1 MHTQAPLRAF
11 FSELADR
18 WFNPYK
24 RYRYNRLIHAVR
36 LGVAVL
42 AATLLARGFKLAHGE
57 WIAITVFV
65 VLGMLQFQG
74 AIYSK
79 AVERLW
85 GTLVGLCVGL
95 ALLWLNQHYFH
106 DGWLFYLCL
115 MLLSA
120 AAGWNALGKSGYM
133 AMLAGLTMCMLLGEE
148 GSDWL
153 GGSMMRA
160 LNVIIGASIALAAA
174 RIVPLK
180 STLMWRFMLADN
192 LTACSHQL
200 AEITSSKSVPRERWF
215 ALLEEQKNINA
226 RMVKS
231 RPLLAATSQES
242 KISKGVMEN
251 IQHSHR
257 TIVSSVELL
266 LNAVPNLPK
275 PRLTPA
281 EEKLL
286 TQHFFSLQHDLRLT
300 AHLLK
305 GSYARRFQPDADTE
319 EAVRALA
326 ARLPFEWQAFIWI
339 SLNIRLELF
348 TLVTLLQHS
357 RERWLERR
365 ELKRY
370 LARSGNHTDPPP
382 KSRRPAKSY
391 RRFFADKRQTGK
403 SYRFK
408 K

>member
-1 MHTQAPLRAF
+1 MNNHSF
-11 FSELADR
+11 FSELAER
-18 WFNPYK
+18 WLNPYK
-24 RYRYNRLIHAVR
+24 RYRYSRLIHAAR
-36 LGVAVL
+36 LSVAVL
-42 AATLLARGFKLAHGE
+42 IATLIARGFGLAHGE

-79 AVERLW
+79 AVERLL
-85 GTLVGLCVGL
+85 GTLIGLCVGL

-106 DGWLFYLCL
+106 NGWLFYLCL

-120 AAGWNALGKSGYM
+120 AAGWSALGKSGYM
-133 AMLAGLTMCMLLGEE
+133 AMLAGLTICMLLGEE

-160 LNVIIGASIALAAA
+160 LNVVIGAAVALTAA

-215 ALLEEQKNINA
+215 ALLEEQKAINA

-231 RPLLAATSQES
+231 RPLLAAVSQES

-257 TIVSSVELL
+257 TIVSSIELL
-266 LNAVPNLPK
+266 LNAVPQLPK
-275 PRLTPA
+275 PRLSLA

-286 TQHFFSLQHDLRLT
+286 SRHFFSLQHDLRLT

-305 GSYARRFQPDADTE
+305 GSYARHFQPDAETE
-319 EAVRALA
+319 NAVRALA
-326 ARLPFEWQAFIWI
+326 VKLPFEWQGFIWL

-370 LARSGNHTDPPP
+370 V
-382 KSRRPAKSY
+382 AKTGDGSHAAKP
-391 RRFFADKRQTGK
+391 RRFPTVV
-403 SYRFK
+403 YRYLLK
-408 K
+408 QRRK

>member
-1 MHTQAPLRAF
+1 MNNHSF
-11 FSELADR
+11 FSELAER
-18 WFNPYK
+18 WLNPYK
-24 RYRYNRLIHAVR
+24 RYRYSRLIHAAR
-36 LGVAVL
+36 LSVAVL
-42 AATLLARGFKLAHGE
+42 IATLIARGFGLAHGE

-79 AVERLW
+79 AVERLV
-85 GTLVGLCVGL
+85 GTLTGLCAGL
-95 ALLWLNQHYFH
+95 MLLWFNQQYFH
-106 DGWLFYLCL
+106 NGWPFYLCL

-120 AAGWNALGKSGYM
+120 TAGWYALGKSGYM

-148 GSDWL
+148 GSNWL
-153 GGSMMRA
+153 EGSMMRA
-160 LNVIIGASIALAAA
+160 LNVIVGAAIALVAA
-174 RIVPLK
+174 RAVPLK

-200 AEITSSKSVPRERWF
+200 AEITSGKSVPRERWF
-215 ALLEEQKNINA
+215 ELLEAQKVINA

-257 TIVSSVELL
+257 TIVSSVDLL
-266 LNAVPNLPK
+266 LNAVPRLPK
-275 PRLTPA
+275 PRLTLA

-286 TQHFFSLQHDLRLT
+286 SQHFFSLQHDLRLT

-305 GSYARRFQPDADTE
+305 GSYARHFQPDAGTE
-319 EAVRALA
+319 DAVRALA
-326 ARLPFEWQAFIWI
+326 AKLPFEWQGFVWL

-365 ELKRY
+365 ELRRY
-370 LARSGNHTDPPP
+370 LIKTD
-382 KSRRPAKSY
+382 SRRAAAKQRARPA
-391 RRFFADKRQTGK
+391 RFYKRLF
-403 SYRFK
+403 SK
-408 K
+408 KT